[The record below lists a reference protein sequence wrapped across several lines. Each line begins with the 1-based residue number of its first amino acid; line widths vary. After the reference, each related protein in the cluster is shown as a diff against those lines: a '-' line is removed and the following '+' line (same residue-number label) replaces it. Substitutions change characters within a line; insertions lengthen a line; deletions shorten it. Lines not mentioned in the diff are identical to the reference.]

1 MAGGTWPSKAA
12 AERWEIEAFLAHYS
26 RLPDGRMLEVMTK
39 RERPDWVVRD
49 LATRELLGVELTSV
63 YRDDRSV
70 PDLHQRDGML
80 RIPFLKRE
88 MAAYGKRLAAT
99 VKKKARLA
107 RAGYDT
113 SLPLILSICAY
124 VTIHMGES
132 DWHDAV
138 RAHNETFDDLWRF
151 TELVIWPLVNGGVLR
166 ITSWS
171 MNENARENQVG
182 SLTCAK
188 WWPV

>member
-1 MAGGTWPSKAA
+1 
-12 AERWEIEAFLAHYS
+12 
-26 RLPDGRMLEVMTK
+26 MLEVVTK

-49 LATRELLGVELTSV
+49 LATREPLGVELTSV

-70 PDLHQRDGML
+70 PDLHQGDGVL
-80 RIPFLKRE
+80 RISCLKRE
-88 MAAYGKRLAAT
+88 MAAYGKRLAAA
-99 VKKKARLA
+99 VEKKTRLA

-113 SLPLILSICAY
+113 SLPLILSIYANEY

-138 RAHNETFDDLWRF
+138 RAHSETFDDLWPF

-166 ITSWS
+166 ITPSG
-171 MNENARENQVG
+171 A
-182 SLTCAK
+182 
-188 WWPV
+188 

>member
-1 MAGGTWPSKAA
+1 MAGGTWPSKAE

-26 RLPDGRMLEVMTK
+26 RLPDARMLEVVTK

-88 MAAYGKRLAAT
+88 MAA
-99 VKKKARLA
+99 
-107 RAGYDT
+107 
-113 SLPLILSICAY
+113 
-124 VTIHMGES
+124 
-132 DWHDAV
+132 
-138 RAHNETFDDLWRF
+138 
-151 TELVIWPLVNGGVLR
+151 
-166 ITSWS
+166 
-171 MNENARENQVG
+171 
-182 SLTCAK
+182 
-188 WWPV
+188 